1 MSDLDPA
8 KQLTKLT
15 ASWGWFVGLGVVMVL
30 LGIYG
35 LTEVV
40 GLTIISAFFIGILLI
55 IGGVVQCLHAMKDRE
70 WRGFLLHVLGGVLYI
85 VGGALVVSNPLAGSF
100 IITLMLAASFIAGGI
115 VRGAIAFSHRNVSGW
130 WLLALGGLVSLVL
143 GIFML
148 STWPF
153 SALWVLGTFVAIE
166 LIING
171 ATLLQFG
178 LGLRAHR
185 AG

>member
-1 MSDLDPA
+1 MSDFNPA
-8 KQLTKLT
+8 EQLKKLNG
-15 ASWGWFVGLGVVMVL
+15 SWGWFVA
-30 LGIYG
+30 LGILMIILGAYG

-40 GLTIISAFFIGILLI
+40 GLTLASAFFIGILLI
-55 IGGVVQCLHAMKDRE
+55 IGGVAQCIHAMQDRE

-85 VGGALVVSNPLAGSF
+85 VGGVLVVSNPLAGSF

-115 VRGAIAFSHRNVSGW
+115 IRGAIAFSHREVKGW
-130 WLLALGGLVSLVL
+130 WLLALGGFISLLL
-143 GIFML
+143 GVYML
-148 STWPF
+148 NTWPF

-178 LGLRAHR
+178 LALRSHR
-185 AG
+185 AD